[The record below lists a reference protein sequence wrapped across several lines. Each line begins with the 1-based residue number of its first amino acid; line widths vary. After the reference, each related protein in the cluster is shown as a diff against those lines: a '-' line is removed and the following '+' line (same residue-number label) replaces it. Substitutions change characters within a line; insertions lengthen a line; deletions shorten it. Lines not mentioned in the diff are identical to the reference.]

1 MYLHVADLLAL
12 GIQRI
17 YDLLNRAGNGT
28 HGDDDVLSFRIAV
41 IVEQFV
47 RTACQLADLVHIVF
61 YDIRKAVVPGV
72 IGFAGLEEHVRVG
85 DGAADDR
92 MFRI

>member
-12 GIQRI
+12 GVQRV

-41 IVEQFV
+41 IVE
-47 RTACQLADLVHIVF
+47 
-61 YDIRKAVVPGV
+61 
-72 IGFAGLEEHVRVG
+72 
-85 DGAADDR
+85 
-92 MFRI
+92 